1 MACPDITRQ
10 SRGIGASED
19 LAVLQEKNILLGVT
33 GGIAAYKACY
43 LVRELRRMGANVRV
57 IMTRSA
63 TEFVT
68 PLTFSTLSQNDVMT
82 SLWPANTTSSTD
94 LGVRHVNLG
103 LWADAMVVA
112 PASANTLAKLA
123 HGIADNALTTT
134 VLALRCP
141 LILAPS
147 MDVDM
152 WNHPTTQE
160 NLSKLR
166 ELGYFVIPP
175 GEGYLAS
182 GLEGP
187 GRLNEPDVI
196 IEFLQNILR
205 KTHRDLAG
213 KKLVVTAGPTREPI
227 DPVRFISN
235 WSSGRMGFAIAHA
248 AALRGANVTLISGPV
263 QLATPRNVERV
274 DVVTAEEME
283 RVVLKRAEAA
293 DVVIMSAAVADYA
306 PVEYVGRKIKKE
318 DGTVQSLQLR
328 GTPDILQTL
337 GGKKDGR
344 VLVGFALET
353 EDEIQNAKIKIQK
366 KNLDLIVVNNPRVE
380 GAGFETE
387 TNVVSIIDRNGTVQ
401 KFEKMSKFDVA
412 MAILDR
418 VVSLLS

>member
-1 MACPDITRQ
+1 M
-10 SRGIGASED
+10 
-19 LAVLQEKNILLGVT
+19 LQEKNILLGVT

-68 PLTFSTLSQNDVMT
+68 PLTFSTLSQNEVIT
-82 SLWPANTTSSTD
+82 SLWPADTTSGTD

-182 GLEGP
+182 GLEGQ
-187 GRLNEPDVI
+187 GRLSEPDVI

-328 GTPDILQTL
+328 GTPDILRTL

-387 TNVVSIIDRNGTVQ
+387 TNVVSMIDRKGTVQ
-401 KFEKMSKFDVA
+401 QFEKMSKFDVA